1 MIPAPATNRPPL
13 RWVAALRKLF
23 ASLLAISLISP
34 QVSAREVDRAEIAE
48 DFASD
53 VPQEQ
58 RVFCSDTQIVTLTDG
73 TQRRACMNW
82 RAENRTRLIRLYA
95 SLEGPET
102 DTPENLAIARDCF
115 DLAVA
120 SQNDPDRV
128 TFDQDRFLTGARQQ
142 FAQCTAAR
150 PFASA
155 DQYSLAL
162 YDRGVWL
169 GGS

>member
-1 MIPAPATNRPPL
+1 L
-13 RWVAALRKLF
+13 HKLS
-23 ASLLAISLISP
+23 ASLLLISLVSP
-34 QVSAREVDRAEIAE
+34 QVSAREVDRAEVAE
-48 DFASD
+48 DFARD

-82 RAENRTRLIRLYA
+82 RAENKTRLMRLYA

-102 DTPENLAIARDCF
+102 DSPENLAIARDCF

-120 SQNDPDRV
+120 SQNDPDRIS
-128 TFDQDRFLTGARQQ
+128 FDQDRFLAGARQQ
-142 FAQCTAAR
+142 FAQCAAAR

-155 DQYSLAL
+155 DQYSLTL

>member
-1 MIPAPATNRPPL
+1 M
-13 RWVAALRKLF
+13 AALRKRI
-23 ASLLAISLISP
+23 ASLCLVNL
-34 QVSAREVDRAEIAE
+34 VSAPLCAREVDRAEVAE
-48 DFASD
+48 EFARD

-58 RVFCSDTQIVTLTDG
+58 RVFCSDTQMITLTDG
-73 TQRRACMNW
+73 TQRRACTNW
-82 RAENRTRLIRLYA
+82 RAENKSRVIRLYA
-95 SLEGPET
+95 SLVGPET
-102 DTPENLAIARDCF
+102 DSVESLAIARDCF

-128 TFDQDRFLTGARQQ
+128 NFDKGQFLAGARQQ
-142 FAQCTAAR
+142 FAQCAAAH

-155 DQYSLAL
+155 DQYSLTL